1 MEAGRKSPELANLLT
16 SLYGD
21 DDPRQAVEMGREVE
35 EMVNHPGWAVIE
47 QLVTTLRQRGLDQL
61 MQGSRPLDSKAE
73 YAQRLGFL
81 NGIGVSLDAARSVI
95 DRGTRELRRLEAN
108 AARQAAGS

>member
-21 DDPRQAVEMGREVE
+21 DDPRRAVEMGREVE
-35 EMVNHPGWAVIE
+35 ELVNHPGWAVIE
-47 QLVTTLRQRGLDQL
+47 QLVGHPPAAR
-61 MQGSRPLDSKAE
+61 SRPADAGFPPLDSKAE

-81 NGIGVSLDAARSVI
+81 NGIGVSLDAAR
-95 DRGTRELRRLEAN
+95 R
-108 AARQAAGS
+108 